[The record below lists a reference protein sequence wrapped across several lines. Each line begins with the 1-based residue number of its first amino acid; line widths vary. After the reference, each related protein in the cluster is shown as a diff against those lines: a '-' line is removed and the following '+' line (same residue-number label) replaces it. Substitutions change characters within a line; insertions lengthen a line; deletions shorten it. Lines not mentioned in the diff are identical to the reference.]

1 MVDTNPITGDRI
13 ISKMKDKKKYDD
25 NYDRIFREKCK
36 MEDDMVAEDE
46 QRKLKKK
53 EIEMDRNL
61 TYNEICEELSKVEE
75 TVLLE
80 ILDIHSDELVDKF
93 QDKIEENLERLQL
106 EVEDLTE
113 EYDADE

>member
-1 MVDTNPITGDRI
+1 
-13 ISKMKDKKKYDD
+13 
-25 NYDRIFREKCK
+25 
-36 MEDDMVAEDE
+36 
-46 QRKLKKK
+46 
-53 EIEMDRNL
+53 MDRNL
-61 TYNEICEELSKVEE
+61 TYHEICEELCKIEE